1 MSVWE
6 RDSTNRL
13 VKRESKIDSNQTSS
27 LKVMDDPNRLL
38 PILPPVQAEKTLR
51 EYFSPLAANQPS
63 CIVLPQTTAT
73 HFELKPSV
81 IQLLPSFHGLERED
95 PYLHIKEFLDICSTF
110 RFQNFNDESIKL
122 RMFPFSLKDKAK
134 AWLNSLPAGSIS
146 TWDELSNKFLTKFFP
161 MSKTNALRREI
172 SDFYQREGEQ
182 FYECWERFNDLL
194 LKCPHHGFEKWRL
207 IQCFYNGLTMSNRHM
222 VESMNGGRFL
232 NLHEGAAW
240 DFFNSL
246 SENSQ
251 QWDFSNQREKSS
263 QVSRKGLYE
272 VKDDFDVKS
281 TLATLSRKVDA
292 LALNQSMNHHPS
304 VANEVCALCS
314 NLSHTA
320 QNCPSLPAYQEAY
333 SEQVH
338 ALQSYEKT
346 PNNPYSPTYNPNWR
360 NHPNFSWKQNQP
372 LSNQGGQQ
380 LNMPNQQFVPPNQV
394 HPPAQQPMSQFVA
407 PQQRKSSLED
417 TLQSFIQ
424 STQQAFQ
431 SNTQAI
437 LKLEHQLG
445 QLATTV
451 AEREKGKFPS
461 QPIPNPKGVHEV
473 GSSSSHLHEEAKSV
487 MTLRKGKLFDNKVEV
502 PTRKISEPT
511 SSDPV
516 PSRDSSTNDPEESGP
531 PAYIPKAP
539 FPQRL
544 AKVKKGTSTG
554 EIMEIFKQVSI
565 NIPLLDAIKQV
576 PSYAKFLKDLCTKKR
591 NLHVTKKAFLT
602 EQTSNLLQCKMP
614 PKFKDPGSPT
624 ISCVIGNQCFDKAL
638 LDLGASV
645 NLLPYSVYMQL
656 GLGELK
662 STPIILQLADRSMK
676 IPRGII
682 EDVLIQIDKFYYPV
696 DFIVIDTQHVHDPKK
711 HTPVILGRPFLATA
725 DALINCRNGNM
736 QLSFG
741 NMTMELN
748 IFNVTKQPQEEDEF
762 VEANMIEELVED
774 SFISNHNDDPLE
786 ACLTHSD
793 LSFNDDSAIAKISA
807 LLDAPLITDTT
818 KWKAKSELLPHS
830 EKKIGPSA
838 EAPPKLELKALPDTL
853 EYAFL
858 GESDTLPVI
867 ISSSL
872 DLEQKGKLLG
882 ILKEHKEAIGWTIA
896 DIKGIN
902 PVDCMHRIHLDE
914 NAKPIREMQRRLNPN
929 MKEVVRAE
937 VIKLLDAGIIYPI
950 SDSSWVSPV
959 QVVPKKSG
967 VTVVTNA
974 NNELIP
980 TRVTTGWRVCI
991 DYRKLNSFTRKDH
1004 FPLPFIDQMLDRLAG
1019 HDFYCFLDGYSG
1031 YNQIPIAPED
1041 QEKTTFTCPF
1051 GTFAYRRMP
1060 FGLCNAPATFQ
1071 RCMLSIFS
1079 DMVERF
1085 LEVFMD
1091 DFSVYGD
1098 SFNEC
1103 LQHLT
1108 LVLQRCKE
1116 KNLVLNWEK
1125 CHFMV
1130 KQGIVLGH
1138 IISSK
1143 GIEVDKAKVDLISN
1157 LPYPKSVKEVRSF
1170 LGHAGFYRRFIKD
1183 FSKISRPLC
1192 NLLVKDVPFIFDES
1206 CLDAFAKLKKLLT
1219 SSPVI
1224 QPPDWN
1230 LPFEIMC
1237 DASDYAIGAVLG
1249 QRLDRVPYVIYYAS
1263 RTLND
1268 AQLNYSTT
1276 EKEMLAVVFA
1286 LDKFRSYLI
1295 GCKVIIFT
1303 DHAALKYLLTKKDAK
1318 ARLIRWVLLLQEF
1331 DIEFRD
1337 KKGSENV
1344 VADHLSRL
1352 DLKFIPES
1360 LPLNESFPDE
1370 QLMSVNV
1377 VPWFAD
1383 IVNYLATGQIPEHWT
1398 KQDRTKFLSKAKD
1411 FFWDDPYLFKYCADQ
1426 IIRRCVP
1433 DNEIQSVISFCHEQA
1448 CGGHFSAKKT
1458 ATKIL
1463 QCGFYWP
1470 TLFHD
1475 AYIFC
1480 SLCDRCQRMGSISKR
1495 NMMPLNPI
1503 LVVEIFDVWGIDFM
1517 GPFPPS
1523 FGYQYILV
1531 AVDYVSKWVEA
1542 IPCKTNDHRVVVKF
1556 LKSNILSRFGFP
1568 RTIISD
1574 GGTHFCNKP
1583 FKTLL
1588 DKYSITHKVATP
1600 YHPQTSGQVEIS
1612 NREIKQILEKTVRP
1626 DRKDWSLRLD
1636 DALWAYR
1643 TAFKTPIGMSP
1654 YRLVYGKTCHLP
1666 VELEH
1671 RAYWAIKKFN
1681 FDMQQAGSKRRLQLA
1696 ELEEIRNDAYDNAK
1710 IYKQRMKVFHDKHIL
1725 RKSFTPGQKVLL
1737 YNSRLHL
1744 FPGKLRSR
1752 WSGPFII
1759 RTVFPYGA
1767 IEIENPKNGDL
1778 FKVNGQRLK
1787 PFLELRT
1794 PEVEEILLDDHVYQ
1808 D

>member
-1 MSVWE
+1 
-6 RDSTNRL
+6 
-13 VKRESKIDSNQTSS
+13 
-27 LKVMDDPNRLL
+27 MDDPNRLL

-110 RFQNFNDESIKL
+110 RFQNFNDESIKFL
-122 RMFPFSLKDKAK
+122 MFPFSLKDKAK

-161 MSKTNALRREI
+161 MSKTYALRREI
-172 SDFYQREGEQ
+172 IDFYQREGEQ

-251 QWDFSNQREKSS
+251 QWDFSNQREKLS

-272 VKDDFDVKS
+272 VKDDFDVKA

-304 VANEVCALCS
+304 VDNEVCAICS

-320 QNCPSLPAYQEAY
+320 QNCPSLPVYQEAY

-380 LNMPNQQFVPPNQV
+380 LNMSNQQFVPPNQL

-407 PQQRKSSLED
+407 PQQRKPSLED

-451 AEREKGKFPS
+451 AEREKGKFPG

-473 GSSSSHLHEEAKSV
+473 GSSSSHQHEEAKSV
-487 MTLRKGKLFDNKVEV
+487 MTLRRGKLFDNKVEV
-502 PTRKISEPT
+502 QTRKTYEPT
-511 SSDPV
+511 SSDLV
-516 PSRDSSTNDPEESGP
+516 PSQDPSPNDPEESGP

-544 AKVKKGTSTG
+544 TKAKKRTSTG

-762 VEANMIEELVED
+762 VEANMIEELVENL
-774 SFISNHNDDPLE
+774 FISNHTDDPLE

-793 LSFNDDSAIAKISA
+793 LSFNDDSAIAEVSA
-807 LLDAPLITDTT
+807 LLDAPPITDTT
-818 KWKAKSELLPHS
+818 KWKTKSELLPHS
-830 EKKIGPSA
+830 EKKIGPSV

-872 DLEQKGKLLG
+872 NLEQK
-882 ILKEHKEAIGWTIA
+882 
-896 DIKGIN
+896 
-902 PVDCMHRIHLDE
+902 
-914 NAKPIREMQRRLNPN
+914 
-929 MKEVVRAE
+929 
-937 VIKLLDAGIIYPI
+937 
-950 SDSSWVSPV
+950 DSSWVSPV

-980 TRVTTGWRVCI
+980 TRVTT
-991 DYRKLNSFTRKDH
+991 
-1004 FPLPFIDQMLDRLAG
+1004 
-1019 HDFYCFLDGYSG
+1019 
-1031 YNQIPIAPED
+1031 
-1041 QEKTTFTCPF
+1041 
-1051 GTFAYRRMP
+1051 
-1060 FGLCNAPATFQ
+1060 
-1071 RCMLSIFS
+1071 
-1079 DMVERF
+1079 
-1085 LEVFMD
+1085 
-1091 DFSVYGD
+1091 
-1098 SFNEC
+1098 
-1103 LQHLT
+1103 
-1108 LVLQRCKE
+1108 
-1116 KNLVLNWEK
+1116 
-1125 CHFMV
+1125 
-1130 KQGIVLGH
+1130 
-1138 IISSK
+1138 
-1143 GIEVDKAKVDLISN
+1143 
-1157 LPYPKSVKEVRSF
+1157 
-1170 LGHAGFYRRFIKD
+1170 
-1183 FSKISRPLC
+1183 
-1192 NLLVKDVPFIFDES
+1192 
-1206 CLDAFAKLKKLLT
+1206 
-1219 SSPVI
+1219 
-1224 QPPDWN
+1224 
-1230 LPFEIMC
+1230 
-1237 DASDYAIGAVLG
+1237 VLG

-1263 RTLND
+1263 MTFND

-1303 DHAALKYLLTKKDAK
+1303 DHAALKYLFTKKDAK

-1383 IVNYLATGQIPEHWT
+1383 IVNYLATGQIPEHWA
-1398 KQDRTKFLSKAKD
+1398 KQDRTKFLSKVKD

-1503 LVVEIFDVWGIDFM
+1503 LVIEIFDVWGIDFM

-1523 FGYQYILV
+1523 CGYQYILV

-1542 IPCKTNDHRVVVKF
+1542 TPCKTNDHRVVVKF

-1574 GGTHFCNKP
+1574 GSTHFCNKP

-1588 DKYSITHKVATP
+1588 NKYSITHKVATP

-1654 YRLVYGKTCHLP
+1654 YRLVYGKACHLP

-1671 RAYWAIKKFN
+1671 RAYWAIKQFN
-1681 FDMQQAGSKRRLQLA
+1681 FDMQQTGSKRRLQLA
-1696 ELEEIRNDAYDNAK
+1696 ELEEIRNDAYENAK

-1725 RKSFTPGQKVLL
+1725 RKVFTPGQKVLL
-1737 YNSRLHL
+1737 YNSRWHL

-1752 WSGPFII
+1752 WSGPFIV

-1794 PEVEEILLDDHVYQ
+1794 PEVEEILLDDPVYQ